1 MAHRPDL
8 VAGRDVV
15 DKDLLGLLLQEL
27 PLDGVGDVN
36 VKLRVIRKDQRHMDP
51 VSQGAREHGGRDRAV
66 AMDEI
71 KVSFHQRLE
80 RLARKRQSRMIADQF
95 CKVDARVAHDGE
107 FKLTVVR
114 AGVGRRDDGRFLSI
128 LRQNFRIVYNRVRH
142 SIGDGRKGIVDQA
155 DASLFHGDFSFLS
168 ANDVEL
174 LYRAFRK
181 KESTKTGTC
190 FCSADAS

>member
-27 PLDGVGDVN
+27 SLDGVGDVN
-36 VKLRVIRKDQRHMDP
+36 VKFRVVRKDQRHMDP

-66 AMDEI
+66 AVDQVE
-71 KVSFHQRLE
+71 VFFRQRFE

-95 CKVDARVAHDGE
+95 CKVDARVAHDRE
-107 FKLTVVR
+107 RKLAVIR
-114 AGVGRRDDGRFLSI
+114 AGVGRRNDGGLLSVFRQD
-128 LRQNFRIVYNRVRH
+128 LRVIYNRVRH
-142 SIGDGRKGIVDQA
+142 SIGDGRERIVDQA
-155 DASLFHGDFSFLS
+155 DASLFHGDSSFLS

-174 LYRAFRK
+174 L
-181 KESTKTGTC
+181 
-190 FCSADAS
+190 

>member
-66 AMDEI
+66 AVDEI

-80 RLARKRQSRMIADQF
+80 RLARKRESRVIAHQL
-95 CKVDARVAHDGE
+95 CEIDARVAHDGE

-174 LYRAFRK
+174 LYRAF
-181 KESTKTGTC
+181 
-190 FCSADAS
+190 